1 MPPPPP
7 TLLPGK
13 PYPLGASWDGLGVN
27 FAVFSAHAERIDLL
41 SEAARLNT
49 VAEKPN
55 EFHAHITLAF
65 QEQVRG
71 GYSQNVTTPLPHNL
85 RHAFI
90 RMAVADLRR
99 RQALLRIELEK
110 LR

>member
-1 MPPPPP
+1 M
-7 TLLPGK
+7 TELERAKKVVDLH
-13 PYPLGASWDGLGVN
+13 ASIAALD
-27 FAVFSAHAERIDLL
+27 

-55 EFHAHITLAF
+55 EFRAHITLAF